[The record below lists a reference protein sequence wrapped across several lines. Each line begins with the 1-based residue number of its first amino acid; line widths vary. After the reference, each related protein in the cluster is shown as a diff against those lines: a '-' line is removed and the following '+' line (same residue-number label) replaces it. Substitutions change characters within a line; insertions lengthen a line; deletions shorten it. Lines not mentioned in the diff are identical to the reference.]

1 LSDFEVS
8 TELAMTSASIRKV
21 PVISPYGSFDAS
33 GDGGWSNASAS
44 STTEA
49 LRRRTDT
56 PGTQLDLL
64 VLAVDADHIA
74 GVDLASG
81 AMVRA
86 WSPPSR
92 RLAPRALE
100 PYDVVRGTLAPDVDQ
115 VPDPTQPEAV
125 VLASAP
131 EQVGRLRR
139 RRAERLLRPLVH
151 PVGQPLLGSH
161 GPTVPFWERRPDHPS
176 IALVEPETQALI
188 YARPERL
195 TCRFRWRDRFVDL
208 PFLDPWV
215 AETMAR
221 TGCWRLTSRWGER
234 LVVALTPPIDGHCH
248 KVVATL
254 LRRP

>member
-1 LSDFEVS
+1 VG
-8 TELAMTSASIRKV
+8 SA
-21 PVISPYGSFDAS
+21 GSA
-33 GDGGWSNASAS
+33 
-44 STTEA
+44 TEA

-56 PGTQLDLL
+56 PGTQLDIL

-86 WSPPSR
+86 WSPPAR
-92 RLAPRALE
+92 RLAPRGSEGRLT

-115 VPDPTQPEAV
+115 VPDPSQPEAV
-125 VLASAP
+125 LLASAP

-151 PVGQPLLGSH
+151 PAGQPLLGSH
-161 GPTVPFWERRPDHPS
+161 GPTVPFWERTPDHPS

-215 AETMAR
+215 GDMMVR

-248 KVVATL
+248 KVVTTL